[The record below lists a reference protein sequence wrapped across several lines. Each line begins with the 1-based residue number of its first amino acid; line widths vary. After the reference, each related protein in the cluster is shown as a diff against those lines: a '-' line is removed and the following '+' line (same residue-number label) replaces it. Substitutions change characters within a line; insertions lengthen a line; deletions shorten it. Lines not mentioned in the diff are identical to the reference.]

1 MFTKRHATA
10 LPRVKPARIVGS
22 IAGEPYNMVW
32 VVSSLRKDKKTGVLD
47 PVPQDPYAELLF
59 SSCFK
64 NGGKTMNALNRQQR
78 RASERERKKTR
89 ERQSFHRGEVRL
101 LSYKDGRTL
110 ALRAVKEVL
119 GLGQYV

>member
-1 MFTKRHATA
+1 MGRGEGPRKSLFTKRHATA
-10 LPRVKPARIVGS
+10 LPRVKPAKIVGS

-64 NGGKTMNALNRQQR
+64 KW
-78 RASERERKKTR
+78 RED
-89 ERQSFHRGEVRL
+89 
-101 LSYKDGRTL
+101 DGREFESSTTP
-110 ALRAVKEVL
+110 RE
-119 GLGQYV
+119 

>member
-1 MFTKRHATA
+1 MGRGEDRVNRCLQSVTQQHYH
-10 LPRVKPARIVGS
+10 VKPARIVGS

-64 NGGKTMNALNRQQR
+64 NGGR
-78 RASERERKKTR
+78 R
-89 ERQSFHRGEVRL
+89 
-101 LSYKDGRTL
+101 
-110 ALRAVKEVL
+110 
-119 GLGQYV
+119 